1 MYQWSDAVPTRCGYK
16 EGYAHEACLPTD
28 EPTPQD
34 FDSFNISSLLPAVT
48 SGVATPP
55 AAAAAVPVPS
65 SSGTSSSSSSS
76 GAYSPPTP
84 ATSDFDFDSPPAKK
98 LGDGPVQVDYFF
110 KP

>member
-1 MYQWSDAVPTRCGYK
+1 MYQWTDAVPTRCGYK

-48 SGVATPP
+48 SVATPP

-65 SSGTSSSSSSS
+65 SGTSSSSSS
-76 GAYSPPTP
+76 GAYTPPTP
-84 ATSDFDFDSPPAKK
+84 TTSDSDFDSPPAKK
-98 LGDGPVQVDYFF
+98 TRGWTRSSGLFF
-110 KP
+110 

>member
-1 MYQWSDAVPTRCGYK
+1 MYQWTDAVPTRCGYK

-48 SGVATPP
+48 SVATPP

-76 GAYSPPTP
+76 SSGAYSPPTP
-84 ATSDFDFDSPPAKK
+84 ATDFDSPPAKK
-98 LGDGPVQVDYFF
+98 TRGWTRSSGLFF
-110 KP
+110 